1 MIKNRKK
8 KCIKKL
14 KNIDETKRA
23 NIFKALFILII
34 VIFLMFT
41 PTMGYSSNIS
51 LANNLNLTQQN
62 STILSQSN
70 SIQSN
75 SDETCDDIEEEIKD
89 QLDDLD
95 FSSLDSIL
103 SAFTSGQ
110 LAIFGG
116 SSFLQKIQKL
126 IAGDFDNGKSLWTN
140 IATIFLDNLLG
151 LIPIISLIIA
161 IAILGNMLQGLK
173 PSSNGKSISNLIQF
187 VTYGF
192 IVILV
197 LTIITKMITMTT
209 GTILS
214 IKSQMDAIFPIL
226 LTFLTAIGGTVS
238 TSVYQPAMALLS
250 GIIINL
256 FTYILLPIFIFS
268 IVFSVVSNLSNNIKL
283 NKFTSFFD
291 STFKWLT
298 GLIFTIF
305 TAFLSVQGITAGS
318 VDGVSMR
325 TMKYAIRSYVPLLG
339 SYLSDGMGIMLASS
353 NLIKN
358 AVGATGLFMLL
369 ATILSPLIQL
379 VVFMLALKLV
389 AGIVEPLGSKQ
400 ISNFIAS
407 ISKSMTLLIVIL
419 IAVAFIYFIMIGLV
433 MCSANI
439 F

>member
-1 MIKNRKK
+1 MKK
-8 KCIKKL
+8 IYNNQNQKWRYIYCY
-14 KNIDETKRA
+14 KRA
-23 NIFKALFILII
+23 NIFKAVTILTL
-34 VIFLMFT
+34 VLFLMFM
-41 PTMGYSSNIS
+41 PTIGYSNNFTS
-51 LANNLNLTQQN
+51 ANSSEVIYDN
-62 STILSQSN
+62 SSN
-70 SIQSN
+70 SEQLN
-75 SDETCDDIEEEIKD
+75 EDLGEEIEG
-89 QLDDLD
+89 QLEDLD
-95 FSSLDSIL
+95 FSSLDKIL
-103 SAFTSGQ
+103 AGFTSGQ

-140 IATIFLDNLLG
+140 LASIFLDNFLG

-187 VTYGF
+187 VTFGF

-197 LTIITKMITMTT
+197 LTIITKMISMTT

-214 IKSQMDAIFPIL
+214 IKSQMDVVFPIL

-238 TSVYQPAMALLS
+238 VTVYQPAMALLS
-250 GIIINL
+250 GLIINL
-256 FTYILLPIFIFS
+256 FTYVLLPIFIFS
-268 IVFSVVSNLSNNIKL
+268 VVFSVVSNLSNNIKL

-305 TAFLSVQGITAGS
+305 TAFLSIQGLTAGS
-318 VDGVSMR
+318 VDGVSIR
-325 TMKYAIRSYVPLLG
+325 TMKYAIRSYIPLLG

-379 VVFMLALKLV
+379 VVFMLALKLI

-400 ISNFIAS
+400 ISNFIAA
-407 ISKSMTLLIVIL
+407 ISKSMILLIVSL
-419 IAVAFIYFIMIGLV
+419 IAVAFVYFIMIGLV